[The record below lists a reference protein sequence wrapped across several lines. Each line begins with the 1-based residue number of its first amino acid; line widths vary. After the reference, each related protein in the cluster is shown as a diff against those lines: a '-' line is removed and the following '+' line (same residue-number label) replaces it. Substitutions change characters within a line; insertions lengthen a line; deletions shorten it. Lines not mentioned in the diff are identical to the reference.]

1 MFNALNFF
9 NDEID
14 WDILLER
21 INTIS
26 WHEVLKEN
34 HASDM
39 HDILHTEIY
48 NICCDHVPV
57 KTNKDQKKNSKII
70 RYRQSLTKR
79 RRKIKK
85 RLLTATSPAA
95 KMKITNECIEIEKKL
110 QKSFKESQIYIED
123 KAVKSIKV
131 NSKYFFSY
139 VRAKSKVKSKIGP
152 LLNTEG
158 KFTNK
163 NSEMAEILSQQY
175 TKVFSK
181 PSTDTVQ
188 QDDEQQNM
196 KSILS
201 NISISEKDFEDAI
214 DELSPTAAAGPDGFP
229 AILLKKGK
237 SILAT
242 PLTILWRQSLLEG
255 VVPDKLKRSLITPIH
270 KGGNKSEPAN
280 YRPISLTSHLIKLF
294 EKVLRKHIVKHMNDN
309 NLFNESQHGFRS
321 GRSCLSQLL
330 EHYDTVLSILEDG
343 ANADVV
349 YLDFAKAF
357 DKVDH
362 RIVLNKIQKL
372 GIHGKVYQWIESFL
386 SNRYQ
391 SVTVNGTISEP
402 QKVISGVPQGSVL
415 GPIIFLILIGDID
428 DDILESIVKSFADDT
443 RVTKGIR
450 SIEDAIQL
458 QKDLEKV
465 YQWTKRNNMLLND
478 VKFELLRHGIM
489 DYLKNATTYKTPTGI
504 DITTKNN
511 VKDLG
516 VIMSDNCMFTEQI
529 NLVIEKAKNL
539 TSWIFRAFST
549 RNFNAM
555 ITLYKALVIPVLEY
569 CSVLWCPTSP
579 GLIQRLEEI
588 QWSFLRKI
596 AGSNIGN
603 YWTCLEKL
611 KIYSLERRRERYR
624 IIYIWKVLENIVP
637 NINGKIK
644 AVSSERRGRL
654 CTVPT
659 VKGNGKIANIY
670 RSSLTVHGAQL
681 FNALPKQI
689 RDTTNVSVEQFKK
702 SLDAYLSKIP
712 DMPLLNGYTAHRQAE
727 NNSIVSMQK
736 IAKSVAAPIPLQ
748 EHLNSRGELYD
759 PQA

>member
-1 MFNALNFF
+1 
-9 NDEID
+9 
-14 WDILLER
+14 
-21 INTIS
+21 
-26 WHEVLKEN
+26 
-34 HASDM
+34 
-39 HDILHTEIY
+39 
-48 NICCDHVPV
+48 
-57 KTNKDQKKNSKII
+57 
-70 RYRQSLTKR
+70 
-79 RRKIKK
+79 
-85 RLLTATSPAA
+85 
-95 KMKITNECIEIEKKL
+95 
-110 QKSFKESQIYIED
+110 
-123 KAVKSIKV
+123 
-131 NSKYFFSY
+131 
-139 VRAKSKVKSKIGP
+139 
-152 LLNTEG
+152 
-158 KFTNK
+158 
-163 NSEMAEILSQQY
+163 
-175 TKVFSK
+175 
-181 PSTDTVQ
+181 
-188 QDDEQQNM
+188 M

>member
-1 MFNALNFF
+1 M
-9 NDEID
+9 
-14 WDILLER
+14 
-21 INTIS
+21 
-26 WHEVLKEN
+26 
-34 HASDM
+34 
-39 HDILHTEIY
+39 
-48 NICCDHVPV
+48 
-57 KTNKDQKKNSKII
+57 TN
-70 RYRQSLTKR
+70 
-79 RRKIKK
+79 
-85 RLLTATSPAA
+85 
-95 KMKITNECIEIEKKL
+95 
-110 QKSFKESQIYIED
+110 
-123 KAVKSIKV
+123 
-131 NSKYFFSY
+131 
-139 VRAKSKVKSKIGP
+139 
-152 LLNTEG
+152 
-158 KFTNK
+158 
-163 NSEMAEILSQQY
+163 
-175 TKVFSK
+175 
-181 PSTDTVQ
+181 
-188 QDDEQQNM
+188 
-196 KSILS
+196 
-201 NISISEKDFEDAI
+201 
-214 DELSPTAAAGPDGFP
+214 
-229 AILLKKGK
+229 
-237 SILAT
+237 
-242 PLTILWRQSLLEG
+242 
-255 VVPDKLKRSLITPIH
+255 
-270 KGGNKSEPAN
+270 
-280 YRPISLTSHLIKLF
+280 
-294 EKVLRKHIVKHMNDN
+294 
-309 NLFNESQHGFRS
+309 
-321 GRSCLSQLL
+321 
-330 EHYDTVLSILEDG
+330 
-343 ANADVV
+343 
-349 YLDFAKAF
+349 
-357 DKVDH
+357 
-362 RIVLNKIQKL
+362 
-372 GIHGKVYQWIESFL
+372 
-386 SNRYQ
+386 
-391 SVTVNGTISEP
+391 
-402 QKVISGVPQGSVL
+402 
-415 GPIIFLILIGDID
+415 
-428 DDILESIVKSFADDT
+428 ILESIVKSFADDT